1 MRLHSLKLHCSLHQ
15 VIVSLLTVTE
25 CRNDMQLVL
34 STSGING
41 YSSLEY
47 SLSYSTEYSTP
58 NYSLA
63 AALIKRS
70 SATAGGARDAICQS
84 KIGIRDDGIAA
95 NTAMI
100 TVHRAQQNL
109 QHCQKSTSSRYYRL
123 TRLHV
128 CSIDSI
134 DRLDLSRLCRSTRL
148 QRLSMDSIDRLDRF
162 EGLTDGTG
170 LEVLCFVVVRLSIR
184 TFSRK

>member
-1 MRLHSLKLHCSLHQ
+1 
-15 VIVSLLTVTE
+15 
-25 CRNDMQLVL
+25 MQLVL

-58 NYSLA
+58 KLLVSGKKLCY
-63 AALIKRS
+63 RRRR
-70 SATAGGARDAICQS
+70 ARRDLS
-84 KIGIRDDGIAA
+84 VKIGIRDDGIAA
-95 NTAMI
+95 ITAMV

-109 QHCQKSTSSRYYRL
+109 HHCQTSTSSRYYRL

-148 QRLSMDSIDRLDRF
+148 QRLSIDLVDRLDRF
-162 EGLTDGTG
+162 QGLIDTVVPALRSLHWTISDQ
-170 LEVLCFVVVRLSIR
+170 LCLYRYNSVYSTML
-184 TFSRK
+184 

>member
-1 MRLHSLKLHCSLHQ
+1 
-15 VIVSLLTVTE
+15 
-25 CRNDMQLVL
+25 MQLVL

-58 NYSLA
+58 KLLVSGSPNYKKLCYC
-63 AALIKRS
+63 RRR
-70 SATAGGARDAICQS
+70 ARRNLS
-84 KIGIRDDGIAA
+84 VKIGIRDDGIAA

-109 QHCQKSTSSRYYRL
+109 HHCQKSTSSRYYRL

-128 CSIDSI
+128 CSIESI
-134 DRLDLSRLCRSTRL
+134 DRLDLSRLCGSNQL
-148 QRLSMDSIDRLDRF
+148 QRLSIISRSNEEHFWATTWTMLDVAEQALLF
-162 EGLTDGTG
+162 NMTINPKQQH
-170 LEVLCFVVVRLSIR
+170 S
-184 TFSRK
+184 

>member
-1 MRLHSLKLHCSLHQ
+1 MTMR
-15 VIVSLLTVTE
+15 
-25 CRNDMQLVL
+25 LVL
-34 STSGING
+34 STAGING
-41 YSSLEY
+41 YSSIEY

-58 NYSLA
+58 KLLVSGSPNYKKLCYRRRA
-63 AALIKRS
+63 R
-70 SATAGGARDAICQS
+70 ATRFVSQ
-84 KIGIRDDGIAA
+84 IGICDDGIAA

-109 QHCQKSTSSRYYRL
+109 HHCQKSTSSRYYRL

-148 QRLSMDSIDRLDRF
+148 QRLSIDSIDRLDRF
-162 EGLTDGTG
+162 QGLGG
-170 LEVLCFVVVRLSIR
+170 QCS
-184 TFSRK
+184 

>member
-1 MRLHSLKLHCSLHQ
+1 MDRINIRDPYTPSNAIIYVYLQLM
-15 VIVSLLTVTE
+15 

-58 NYSLA
+58 KLLVSGSPNYKKLCYC
-63 AALIKRS
+63 RRR
-70 SATAGGARDAICQS
+70 ARRNLS
-84 KIGIRDDGIAA
+84 VKIGIRDDGIAA

-109 QHCQKSTSSRYYRL
+109 HHCQKSTLSRYYYSNN
-123 TRLHV
+123 TMFT
-128 CSIDSI
+128 SIN
-134 DRLDLSRLCRSTRL
+134 C
-148 QRLSMDSIDRLDRF
+148 QRRR
-162 EGLTDGTG
+162 
-170 LEVLCFVVVRLSIR
+170 
-184 TFSRK
+184 